1 MDSLP
6 LALLRSRSAGNDT
19 LNVFALPAQATQ
31 LRHGRASAIMPSAGK
46 DGSWADMDV
55 YQRLSVAKRVN
66 GAGLLTRLGGSLMDA
81 QTLDAMREAAG
92 AFVDIAELQ
101 ARAGEVVAHHTG
113 TEAAIVTGGAAAA
126 LTLATAAA
134 IARMDVAL
142 MERLPDTEGMANEV
156 IIHRAHRTGYDHA
169 IRAAGARLKE
179 IGLNDRGVGA
189 GVRDLEPWEIEA
201 AIGPKTAAIAYTATE
216 ELRPSLA
223 RLVAVA
229 ECFKLPVIV
238 DAAAQLPPKENLRRF
253 SEEGAALI
261 AFSGGK
267 AIRGPQGTGIL
278 CGREDLVASALIQ
291 MLDLDI
297 LPETWSPPQGLLA
310 RHFPNRFPHHGLGR
324 GFKVDKESIVG
335 LVVALER
342 FVACDLA
349 AEIAA
354 RRRLLSN
361 ISHAIS
367 EVEHGR
373 PHAIREAKGKFPSL
387 DIEIHVASLSLDAY
401 AVSRALQRFE
411 PPVHLSERRA
421 WQGVLTIESAGLRE
435 GDDAIIAAALRAVL
449 DGTKTKI
456 RVPKKER
463 T

>member
-1 MDSLP
+1 MGMG
-6 LALLRSRSAGNDT
+6 A
-19 LNVFALPAQATQ
+19 
-31 LRHGRASAIMPSAGK
+31 
-46 DGSWADMDV
+46 DV
-55 YQRLSVAKRVN
+55 YQRLSVPKRVN
-66 GAGLLTRLGGSLMDA
+66 GAGLLTRLGGSLMEA

-101 ARAGEVVAHHTG
+101 TRAGAAIARHTG

-134 IARMDVAL
+134 ITRTDVAK

-189 GVRDLEPWEIEA
+189 GVRDLEAWEIEA
-201 AIGPKTAAIAYTATE
+201 AIGLKTAAIAYTATQ
-216 ELRPSLA
+216 ELRPSLG

-229 ECFKLPVIV
+229 ERFKLPVIV

-253 SEEGAALI
+253 SEEGASLI

-297 LPETWSPPQGLLA
+297 LPETWAPPEGLLA
-310 RHFPNRFPHHGLGR
+310 RHFPDHFPHHGLGR

-342 FVACDLA
+342 FIACDLE

-354 RRRLLSN
+354 RRRLLAN
-361 ISHAIS
+361 IARAITGLAHS
-367 EVEHGR
+367 R
-373 PHAIREAKGKFPSL
+373 PLAIEEAKGRYPTL
-387 DIEIHVASLSLDAY
+387 RVEIDADALHLDAY
-401 AVSRALQRFE
+401 AVSRALQRHD

-421 WQGVLTIESAGLRE
+421 WEGVLIIDSAGLRE
-435 GDDAIIAAALRAVL
+435 GDAEIIAAALRAVL
-449 DGTKTKI
+449 GAPRTKAHASA
-456 RVPKKER
+456 KEGI
-463 T
+463 